1 VDSLPI
7 IEHKCFAFVEPTV
20 FFENSV
26 LILPLEL
33 NCKTEKWLGRQDYS
47 FGLWPY
53 SPLWGCRRFAL
64 AFKCFAFVEPTVFF
78 ENSVLIL
85 PLELNCKTEKWL
97 GRQDSNLR
105 MLRSKPSALPLG
117 DAPFVLLFAVFNKLM
132 RYALEMN

>member
-1 VDSLPI
+1 VDNLPI

-53 SPLWGCRRFAL
+53 SPPLG
-64 AFKCFAFVEPTVFF
+64 
-78 ENSVLIL
+78 L
-85 PLELNCKTEKWL
+85 P
-97 GRQDSNLR
+97 S
-105 MLRSKPSALPLG
+105 LRSGIQMLCICRTNCFLRKLG
-117 DAPFVLLFAVFNKLM
+117 SHPAVRTQLQD
-132 RYALEMN
+132 